1 MGTEYHNREQPREV
15 SVSLLPVYNKTPFS
29 CSVAN
34 VIVTL
39 ASGRT
44 FNGSTSTYDVL
55 CKKLKLVKYSQ
66 RFPVTIQNN

>member
-1 MGTEYHNREQPREV
+1 MHWP
-15 SVSLLPVYNKTPFS
+15 LPVYNKTPFS

-66 RFPVTIQNN
+66 RFPVNNTKQLECR